1 MADAEQVPSERGS
14 AQEHER
20 GTEGPDAHGEQKAPT
35 QQERAEATLRSIM
48 AGGNLTAETMKLS
61 NDFTD
66 RQVSRL
72 KALFR
77 RTS

>member
-1 MADAEQVPSERGS
+1 MADAEQVPRELEPESERG
-14 AQEHER
+14 AD
-20 GTEGPDAHGEQKAPT
+20 GPAAPGGQRALT

-48 AGGNLTAETMKLS
+48 AGGNLSAETMNLS

-72 KALFR
+72 TSFFR
-77 RTS
+77 RLS

>member
-1 MADAEQVPSERGS
+1 MADAEQVPSER
-14 AQEHER
+14 EREPER
-20 GTEGPDAHGEQKAPT
+20 GADGPAAPGEQRAPT

-66 RQVSRL
+66 RHVSRL

-77 RTS
+77 RS